1 MSRRIRAASPDTR
14 VGADALAGHRHLDQ
28 VRPVLARDLVH
39 APKSLSSLRA
49 STTRGS
55 SIQTMLKTLLVKS
68 ACFQGARKLN
78 IKRCPGDPDPERSKG

>member
-1 MSRRIRAASPDTR
+1 MSRRIKLPVLIPGR

-28 VRPVLARDLVH
+28 VRPVLARDLVL

-55 SIQTMLKTLLVKS
+55 SIKTMLMTLRFKS
-68 ACFQGARKLN
+68 VCFQGARKSD
-78 IKRCPGDPDPERSKG
+78 IKSVRAITPDVVAR